1 MNIGGSCRLPKA
13 AQARGYNPPM
23 KSPVRGFSKLPVI
36 AVLATA
42 LAAGLGLYFGQQ
54 LVADPP
60 SLSLS
65 NSLLYPAPRE
75 VPPFTLQL
83 ADGSD
88 FDQDDLKNRW
98 WLVFIG
104 FTHCPDICPTTLQAL
119 SDAEKLLADVDPA
132 MRPRIL
138 FVSVDPERD
147 TAAKATEY
155 AHYFSPDALA
165 ATSTHDVLN
174 PFARSFGLV
183 YMQVPLDGG
192 GYTVDHSASI
202 AIVNPQGQQV
212 GLVRPPLDPGK
223 IADDLHALIK
233 QGH

>member
-1 MNIGGSCRLPKA
+1 MNK
-13 AQARGYNPPM
+13 Y
-23 KSPVRGFSKLPVI
+23 VRGSSKLPLI

-42 LAAGLGLYFGQQ
+42 LAAGVGLYFGQQ
-54 LVADPP
+54 MVSTPP

-75 VPPFTLQL
+75 VPPFSLQL
-83 ADGSD
+83 ADGSE

-119 SDAEKLLADVDPA
+119 SDAEKLWTDVDA
-132 MRPRIL
+132 SIRPRIL

-155 AHYFSPDALA
+155 VHYFSPDALA
-165 ATSTHDVLN
+165 ATSTHEVLT

-212 GLVRPPLDPGK
+212 GLVRPPLDPKK